1 MVAAFS
7 KTDASIG
14 KFEKASPMPNRTLTP
29 RVLRR
34 AARPVRAVV
43 RRGRAEADW
52 LRSRRDRADLAVFHE
67 FHEPPY
73 GGGNQFLLA
82 LVAELAGRGLAV
94 EINRLSGDTPA
105 CLFNSFNFDF
115 SRLRRFARD
124 GAWMVH
130 RVDGPVGVYRGF
142 DDGTD
147 ARIFGINT
155 QLADATVF
163 QSQWSLDKHRELG
176 VELREPVVIHNTVD
190 PAIFHPPAQSEP
202 LDGRPLRVVATSWS
216 SNPRKGRDILGRLD
230 REHDPARVRVTFVGN
245 SDVAFERIRS
255 VDAVPSRELADI
267 LRAHDVYLAASR
279 DDPCS
284 NALLEGLACGLPAAY
299 LRSGGHPELVG
310 EGGIGY
316 DDPGEL
322 GDVFE
327 RLRSELDERRAAIR
341 TPALADVA
349 DRYLDVLNG

>member
-7 KTDASIG
+7 STDASIG
-14 KFEKASPMPNRTLTP
+14 KFKKGIRMPNTTLTR

-34 AARPVRAVV
+34 AARPLRALI
-43 RRGRAEADW
+43 RRGRTEADW
-52 LRSRRDRADLAVFHE
+52 LRSRRERADLAVFHE

-82 LVAELAGRGLAV
+82 LVDELEGRGLAV
-94 EINRLSGDTPA
+94 EINRLSGATPA
-105 CLFNSFNFDF
+105 CLFNSFNFEF
-115 SRLRRFARD
+115 SRLRRFARA
-124 GAWMVH
+124 GARMVH
-130 RVDGPVGVYRGF
+130 RVDGPIGVYRGF

-147 ARIFGINT
+147 ARIFRINAE
-155 QLADATVF
+155 LADATVF
-163 QSQWSLDKHRELG
+163 QSQWSLEKHRELG

-190 PAIFHPPAQSEP
+190 PEIFHPPAQREP

-216 SNPRKGRDILGRLD
+216 SNPRKGRDLLHRLD
-230 REHDPARVRVTFVGN
+230 REHDPARVQITFVGN
-245 SDVAFERIRS
+245 SDVAFERIAS
-255 VDAVPSRELADI
+255 VPAVPSRELADI
-267 LRAHDVYLAASR
+267 LRAHDVYLATSR

-310 EGGIGY
+310 DGGIGY
-316 DDPGEL
+316 EDAAEL
-322 GDVFE
+322 ADVLE
-327 RLRSELDERRAAIR
+327 RLRRELEERRAAIR
-341 TPALADVA
+341 VPALSDVA